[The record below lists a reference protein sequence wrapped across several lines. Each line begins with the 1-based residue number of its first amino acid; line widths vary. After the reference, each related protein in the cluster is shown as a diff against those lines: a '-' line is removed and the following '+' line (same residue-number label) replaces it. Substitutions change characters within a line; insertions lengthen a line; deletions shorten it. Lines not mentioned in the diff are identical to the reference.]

1 MESYGKG
8 SSFIYSWFPHSFV
21 GLGLGTTW
29 MLCSFAKAFSEG
41 GRNAAS
47 VDMQLCSNQ
56 GITWGE
62 QNGRRQAW
70 VVETKAALEG
80 RVCPTWQG
88 GQSRG
93 SGWAQKHE
101 LCYRSAT

>member
-47 VDMQLCSNQ
+47 VDMQLLQ
-56 GITWGE
+56 QPGDHM
-62 QNGRRQAW
+62 GRTEWEEASLGGRNKGCARGPCLPYLAGW
-70 VVETKAALEG
+70 TK
-80 RVCPTWQG
+80 
-88 GQSRG
+88 
-93 SGWAQKHE
+93 
-101 LCYRSAT
+101 